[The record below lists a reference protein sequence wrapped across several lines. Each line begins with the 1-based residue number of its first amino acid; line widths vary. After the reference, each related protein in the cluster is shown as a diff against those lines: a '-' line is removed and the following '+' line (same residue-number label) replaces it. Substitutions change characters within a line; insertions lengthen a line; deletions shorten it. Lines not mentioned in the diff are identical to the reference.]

1 MTLEAVQTR
10 KISLEE
16 YFEMEYAARERH
28 EFVNGE
34 IRTMPYTTE
43 NHQLIVANFLAF
55 LVFSFRDKDKKVL
68 ASDRLIFAPECNK
81 TYYPDLS
88 IFPDTIEYKVYK
100 GKMKAALNPVT
111 IIEVLSDSTEAID
124 RGEKFACYKT
134 IPSLKQYVLVSQN
147 EIKVEVFTRQD
158 AHNEWLYKEYD
169 DENEAVE
176 IGENQV
182 PVQEIYRKVDF
193 EKVEGKS
200 KND

>member
-43 NHQLIVANFLAF
+43 NHQLVVANLLAC
-55 LVFSFRDKDKKVL
+55 LVFLLRVKDEKVL
-68 ASDRLIFAPECNK
+68 ANDRLVYAPECNK
-81 TYYPDLS
+81 TYYPVLS
-88 IFPDTIEYKVYK
+88 IFPGNIEYKVYK
-100 GKMKAALNPVT
+100 VKMKSALNPLV

-147 EIKVEVFTRQD
+147 EMKVEVFTRQEV
-158 AHNEWLYKEYD
+158 HNEWLYKEYN
-169 DENEAVE
+169 NETETVN
-176 IGENQV
+176 IGEILV
-182 PVQEIYRKVDF
+182 PIQEIYRKVDF
-193 EKVEGKS
+193 EKVEGERKI
-200 KND
+200 D